1 MNKRKELLWF
11 LIPFLLLPLAGS
23 FGFSHEQIDSVPQFI
38 SVENYYRLFLHD
50 PLFWPALFNTIM
62 SQWLTAAVLA
72 LVLGLAVRWLRVSR
86 ATKYVILFAAAVVV
100 TAVIWCVGVRLMPRW
115 YNLLY
120 FVTYGNAAAF
130 FAWLAECIWTAV
142 KKPKQESE
150 TQ

>member
-1 MNKRKELLWF
+1 MNKRKELWWF
-11 LIPFLLLPLAGS
+11 LIPFVLLPIAGS
-23 FGFSHEQIDSVPQFI
+23 FGYLCEQIDAVPQFV
-38 SVENYYRLFLHD
+38 SVENYFMLFLRD
-50 PLFWPALFNTIM
+50 PRFWVALLNTIVA
-62 SQWLTAAVLA
+62 QWLMAAVLT
-72 LVLGLAVRWLRVSR
+72 LVLGLAVRWIKMPR
-86 ATKYVILFAAAVVV
+86 AAKYVVIFAAAVVI

-142 KKPKQESE
+142 KKPKQECE

>member
-11 LIPFLLLPLAGS
+11 LIPFLLLPVASS
-23 FGFSHEQIDSVPQFI
+23 FGFLHEQIDAVPQFI
-38 SVENYYRLFLHD
+38 SVENYYRLFLRD
-50 PLFWPALFNTIM
+50 PMFWSALFNTII
-62 SQWLTAAVLA
+62 SQWLIAAVLV

-86 ATKYVILFAAAVVV
+86 AAKYVILFAAAVVV
-100 TAVIWCVGVRLMPRW
+100 TAVIWCVGMRLMPRW

-150 TQ
+150 TP

>member
-1 MNKRKELLWF
+1 MNKRKELWWF
-11 LIPFLLLPLAGS
+11 LIPFVLLPMAGS
-23 FGFSHEQIDSVPQFI
+23 FGFLCEQIDAVPQFV
-38 SVENYYRLFLHD
+38 SVENYFMLFLRD
-50 PLFWPALFNTIM
+50 PRFWVALLNTIVA
-62 SQWLTAAVLA
+62 QWLMAAVLT
-72 LVLGLAVRWLRVSR
+72 LVLGLAVRWIKMPR
-86 ATKYVILFAAAVVV
+86 AAKYVVIFAAAVVI

-142 KKPKQESE
+142 KKPKQECE

>member
-1 MNKRKELLWF
+1 MNKRKELWWF
-11 LIPFLLLPLAGS
+11 LIPFVLLPIAGS
-23 FGFSHEQIDSVPQFI
+23 FGFLCEQIDAVPQFV
-38 SVENYYRLFLHD
+38 SVENYFMLFLRD
-50 PLFWPALFNTIM
+50 PRFWVALLNTIVA
-62 SQWLTAAVLA
+62 QWLMAAVLT
-72 LVLGLAVRWLRVSR
+72 LVLGLAVRWIKMPR
-86 ATKYVILFAAAVVV
+86 AAKYVVIFAAAVVI

-142 KKPKQESE
+142 KKPKQECE

>member
-1 MNKRKELLWF
+1 MKKWKELLWF
-11 LIPFLLLPLAGS
+11 LIPVVLSPIVGTLGYLCEQVDMTPQFLGIENYFQLFIKDPRFWESVLRTLLL
-23 FGFSHEQIDSVPQFI
+23 EWMVC
-38 SVENYYRLFLHD
+38 
-50 PLFWPALFNTIM
+50 
-62 SQWLTAAVLA
+62 AVLA
-72 LVLGLAVRWLRVSR
+72 LVLGLAVRWIKMPR
-86 ATKYVILFAAAVVV
+86 AAKYVVIFAAAVVI

-142 KKPKQESE
+142 KKPKQECE